1 VRAVQRLAYRVA
13 YRLLQVWWWVAR
25 PHSQGV
31 KCVLRDGEHVVLV
44 RHTYGDR
51 QAWELP
57 GGGLHRGEDP
67 RVGASRE
74 TREEL
79 GLDVTDWQALGTAV
93 HRHGGHTVTMHL
105 FTAVVDAGAVRID
118 GVEIAEA
125 RVVPAR
131 APPGRLS
138 PMSGRALEAVLSRT
152 GPGRQGHS
160 PPGAPA

>member
-1 VRAVQRLAYRVA
+1 MRALQRLALRVA
-13 YRLLQVWWWVAR
+13 YRLAQVWWWVAR

-31 KCVLRDGEHVVLV
+31 KCALRDGGHIVLV

-51 QAWELP
+51 QAWEVP

-67 RVGASRE
+67 RAGATRE

-79 GLDVTDWQALGTAV
+79 GLDVADWQALGSVV

-105 FTAVVDAGAVRID
+105 FTAPVDAGAVHID

-125 RVVPAR
+125 RVVPAH

-138 PMSGRALEAVLSRT
+138 PMSARALEAVL
-152 GPGRQGHS
+152 GRAGS
-160 PPGAPA
+160 

>member
-1 VRAVQRLAYRVA
+1 MRAAHRLAYRVA
-13 YRLLQVWWWVAR
+13 YRLLQIWWAVAR

-51 QAWELP
+51 EAWEVP

-67 RVGASRE
+67 RAGAARE

-79 GLDVTDWQALGTAV
+79 GLEVDDWRALGSVV
-93 HRHGGHTVTMHL
+93 HHEGGHTVTVHL
-105 FTAVVDAGAVRID
+105 FTAPVDGDAVRID

-125 RVVPAR
+125 RVVAAD

-138 PMSGRALEAVLSRT
+138 AMSARALEAVLSRT
-152 GPGRQGHS
+152 AG
-160 PPGAPA
+160 